1 MVDLFKSA
9 PSGLEASLVLQH
21 LIIQKHF
28 GSLILSQRERRQHSS
43 GLWLWRLSF
52 DIYREFIRCSKRNR
66 QIKYV
71 VMYKNIKGIPRITKF
86 AMLPPAYDW
95 F

>member
-1 MVDLFKSA
+1 M
-9 PSGLEASLVLQH
+9 
-21 LIIQKHF
+21 
-28 GSLILSQRERRQHSS
+28 SQRERRQHSS